1 MPDGRILCLPIR
13 ALDGTNN
20 GIASLILNQSSFE
33 VEAVLADFLADLLKP
48 SKPDVVVGMPTLGL
62 SLARQVAKRLGQT
75 RYIALGTSRKFWYD
89 DTLSVPLS
97 SITSPTT
104 SKRLYVDP
112 RMLPLLTN
120 RRVCLIDDV
129 ISSGSSILA
138 ALELLAKVAVQ
149 PVSIGAAMLQTRRWV
164 AKLSENYQTPANP
177 ICAPLATPLLE
188 ASDFGWNSSKD

>member
-13 ALDGTNN
+13 ALAGTKN

-33 VEAVLADFLADLLKP
+33 VEAVLADFLAGLLKP
-48 SKPDVVVGMPTLGL
+48 SKPDVIVGMPTLGL
-62 SLARQVAKRLGQT
+62 SLARLVAMRLGQT

-89 DTLSVPLS
+89 DALSVPVS
-97 SITSPTT
+97 SITSPNT
-104 SKRLYVDP
+104 SKRLYADP

-138 ALELLAKVAVQ
+138 ALELLTKISVQ
-149 PVSIGAAMLQTRRWV
+149 PVSIGAAMLQTQRWM

-177 ICAPLATPLLE
+177 ICAPLVIPLLE
-188 ASDFGWNSSKD
+188 VSDFGWNNSKG

>member
-13 ALDGTNN
+13 SLVGTNK

-33 VEAVLADFLADLLKP
+33 VEAALADFLADSLKP

-75 RYIALGTSRKFWYD
+75 RYIALGTSRKFWYE

>member
-13 ALDGTNN
+13 SLVGTNK

-33 VEAVLADFLADLLKP
+33 VEAALADFLADSLKP

-75 RYIALGTSRKFWYD
+75 RYIALGISRKFWYD
-89 DTLSVPLS
+89 DALSVPLN
-97 SITSPTT
+97 SITSPKNL
-104 SKRLYVDP
+104 KRLYVDP
-112 RMLPLLTN
+112 RMLPLLAN

-129 ISSGSSILA
+129 ISSGSSIMA

-149 PVSIGAAMLQTRRWV
+149 PVSIGAAMLQTRRWM
-164 AKLSENYQTPANP
+164 AKLSGNYQTPANP
-177 ICAPLATPLLE
+177 ICAPLVTPLLE
-188 ASDFGWNSSKD
+188 ESDFGWYSSKD